1 MDRGAWWTTVQRFAK
16 SPTQFSS
23 ETAAAIHKRLIKV
36 KNKAKMSMHY
46 FMCTNPH
53 LNLLPQETERHILLQ
68 GGCI

>member
-1 MDRGAWWTTVQRFAK
+1 MDRGAWWTTVQGFAK